1 LLEFILLGWT
11 ELRRQP
17 DSEGKGLLCNK
28 WWIDTPSAWTR
39 RAVGHFLSFQR
50 RFLRV
55 CCSFFEEAAMSI
67 PLGIALLAVGVLLI
81 WLGLPDRHGVHRR
94 FLRFSSAQVI
104 YPPAILVVIALGSA
118 ALISHLP

>member
-1 LLEFILLGWT
+1 
-11 ELRRQP
+11 
-17 DSEGKGLLCNK
+17 
-28 WWIDTPSAWTR
+28 
-39 RAVGHFLSFQR
+39 
-50 RFLRV
+50 
-55 CCSFFEEAAMSI
+55 MSL